1 MQIVDC
7 LRVNIK
13 FSPLSKM
20 FISQARQL
28 FYRTIKS
35 CEHHFYASQ
44 SIYTQNFKK
53 YSFVVTDLL
62 MARTRLR
69 LGENLACVVYLHR
82 WNYHKHLVF
91 YSVVMQSINFFF
103 FLTHEII
110 WKTKRKKGI
119 GTDFTESH
127 KSRETLTN
135 NYLLY
140 FIPKKKDILSKLNL
154 KISLSKIKK
163 KIYVLRF

>member
-1 MQIVDC
+1 MQIVD
-7 LRVNIK
+7 LRVNFK

-44 SIYTQNFKK
+44 SIYTQNFKE
-53 YSFVVTDLL
+53 YSSLL
-62 MARTRLR
+62 LTCWWPGRDWGWERTWPAWSTCTAETITSIWCFIRSWC
-69 LGENLACVVYLHR
+69 NLL
-82 WNYHKHLVF
+82 
-91 YSVVMQSINFFF
+91 IFF